1 MMSTAPSPRWRPAW
15 ARAAWWCSSG
25 FSRHRARTY
34 SRDVGGQMDIDTYE
48 HGVPSWVDLGTPDPA
63 AAGEFYS
70 ALFGWDVQPGPPE
83 AGGYAMCYLRGRMV
97 AGLGP
102 QQNPGPPV
110 WSTYI
115 NVDDA
120 DAAGAAFG
128 VWQPGTHRGAGIRD
142 EPGAM
147 CLNELITTDVPGAV
161 AFYRAVFGWEASP
174 QGESSPAAY
183 TEWQLGGRSIG
194 GLMAKPADMPAEV
207 PPYWMVYFAVA
218 DVDASTTR
226 VSELGG
232 TVVVP
237 GQDIESGRLRF
248 AVVTDPAGAPF
259 SVLAGSADG

>member
-1 MMSTAPSPRWRPAW
+1 
-15 ARAAWWCSSG
+15 
-25 FSRHRARTY
+25 
-34 SRDVGGQMDIDTYE
+34 MDIDTYE

-83 AGGYAMCYLRGRMV
+83 TGGYAMCHLRGRMV

-120 DAAGAAFG
+120 DATAAAVTANGGTTLVPPMEVMDSGRMAVFADPAGAAFG

-147 CLNELITTDVPGAV
+147 CWNELITTDVPGAV
-161 AFYRAVFGWEASP
+161 AFYRAVFGWGASP

-232 TVVVP
+232 AVVVP
-237 GQDIESGRLRF
+237 GQDIESGRMRF